1 MASPNEGLLGQ
12 CHWPDLPAPYAEALR
27 QAVAFILARCP
38 DTRGIVVSGT
48 IMRGNPGPSS
58 DLDIYVIRREPQRQR
73 VQKFFDG
80 VPTEI
85 FINPEKKVPDYF
97 ADEARD
103 GRPITAHMLVT
114 GFTILD
120 CDGVIA
126 SLQDRARQI
135 LQTPPD
141 PGVVALTSARYMVA
155 ARYEDATDVVV
166 THPETA
172 NAPSTV
178 RMILGLAVHEMLGY
192 YFLAAHRF
200 VPRDKDL
207 LDVLATWDAPLAD
220 LACRFYAAPTLE
232 AALAAAEQ
240 IADRTIATH
249 GFFEWESTS
258 EAVG

>member
-1 MASPNEGLLGQ
+1 MAIPAEGLLAQ

-38 DTRGIVVSGT
+38 DVRGIVVSGT
-48 IMRGNPGPSS
+48 ILRGNPGPSS
-58 DLDIYVIRREPQRQR
+58 DLDIYVIRRELQRQR
-73 VQKFFDG
+73 VQKFFNG
-80 VPTEI
+80 IPAEI
-85 FINPEKKVPDYF
+85 FINPEEMVPVYF
-97 ADEARD
+97 ADEARA
-103 GRPITAHMLVT
+103 GRPITAHMLST

-141 PGVVALTSARYMVA
+141 PNAEALTFARYMAA
-155 ARYEDATDVVV
+155 ARYEDAIDVVRDR
-166 THPETA
+166 PETA
-172 NAPSTV
+172 
-178 RMILGLAVHEMLGY
+178 RMILGLAVHQMISY
-192 YFLAAHRF
+192 HFLAAHRF

-220 LACRFYAAPTLE
+220 LARRFYAAATLE

-240 IADRTIATH
+240 IADRTIAVR
-249 GFFEWESTS
+249 GFFEWESPPETL
-258 EAVG
+258 G